1 MLGVVIPDTRDK
13 EGEPESNNQE
23 NSVAALL
30 ELPAA
35 SVKVSAEILIAVA
48 PWLEG
53 VNVAVYVEPLPEKLV
68 IVPFVRERSLRWNR

>member
-1 MLGVVIPDTRDK
+1 MIVPASLLLNVILGVALLFGVDIPETSVKD
-13 EGEPESNNQE
+13 GEPESNNQE

-48 PWLEG
+48 PWLVG
-53 VNVAVYVEPLPEKLV
+53 VNVAL
-68 IVPFVRERSLRWNR
+68 